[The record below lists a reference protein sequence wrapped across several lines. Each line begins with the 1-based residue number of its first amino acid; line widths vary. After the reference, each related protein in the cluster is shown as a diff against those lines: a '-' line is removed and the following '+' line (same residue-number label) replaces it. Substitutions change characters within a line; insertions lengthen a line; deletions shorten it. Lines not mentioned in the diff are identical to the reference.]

1 MLIAIEG
8 IDGSGKGT
16 QAQLLANRLEDF
28 GEDVDLIQFPRYTET
43 VFGREIG
50 HYLNGEFGDLMS
62 VHPKLGAL
70 LYAGDRFETRER
82 LIELLNR
89 DRVVI
94 CDRYTPSNQAHHAAK
109 LPSRE
114 WDQFFDWVELLEYG
128 VFSIPRP
135 DLVVFLDVDATLS
148 AQLIKKKPKRAY
160 TERAADIHEINEA
173 YQAKVREA
181 YHHLV
186 ARHNWVRVECM
197 SGPSMKCETE
207 VASIVWQHVEPLFGT
222 YRNVNASD

>member
-16 QAQLLANRLEDF
+16 QAQLLAKRLNDY

-43 VFGREIG
+43 VFGHEIG
-50 HYLNGEFGDLMS
+50 LYLNGEFGDLMS

-82 LIELLNR
+82 LIELLNH
-89 DRVVI
+89 DRAIV

-109 LPSRE
+109 LPSE
-114 WDQFFDWVELLEYG
+114 QWDQFFEWVELLEYG

-135 DLVVFLDVDATLS
+135 DLVVFLDVDATLA
-148 AQLIKKKPKRAY
+148 AQLIKKKPKRNY
-160 TERAADIHEINEA
+160 TARAADIHEINET
-173 YQAKVREA
+173 YQAKVFEA

-186 ARHNWVRVECM
+186 ARNNWVRVDCM
-197 SGPSMKCETE
+197 SGRSMKCETE

-222 YRNVNASD
+222 DRMVKPSY